1 MPEIPVPKIIAF
13 PIAHV
18 VAIPVARLLDLIE
31 DEDASEAGQ
40 DTRFDSA

>member
-1 MPEIPVPKIIAF
+1 MPEIPVAKIIAF

-31 DEDASEAGQ
+31 DEDSSEAGE